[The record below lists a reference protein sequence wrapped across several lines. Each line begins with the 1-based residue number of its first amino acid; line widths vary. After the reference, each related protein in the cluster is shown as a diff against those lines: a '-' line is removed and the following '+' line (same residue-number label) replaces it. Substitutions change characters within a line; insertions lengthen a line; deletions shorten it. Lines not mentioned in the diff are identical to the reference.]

1 MPRFKR
7 SEHLPVKKLSGVT
20 LAIGAAVMSGV
31 AVFVNGY
38 GVRAWAQ
45 TADATTYTT
54 FKNIV
59 AALALVAIALIAGS
73 RSKTRSVLRSA
84 STRQWLGLAA
94 VAVLGGAVAFALFFE
109 GLARASSTQAAFIHK
124 TLVIWVGILAVGLL
138 RERLRSIHIFAVVML
153 VAGQVLL
160 VGGLTDVAFGVGEVM
175 ILGATLLWSIEI
187 VIAKRLLN
195 ELSSLTVGVARMGGG
210 AIVLVLY
217 GAGRAL
223 TGNGFAAIGAVTLG
237 QIGWVLATGVMLAG
251 FVAVWYAALARATAI
266 DATAILA
273 GGAVI
278 TALLQ
283 SYVRGA
289 RVVSPVGLAFVAI
302 GAAVVALAGVGMRR
316 GLAPDVSS
324 DT

>member
-1 MPRFKR
+1 
-7 SEHLPVKKLSGVT
+7 
-20 LAIGAAVMSGV
+20 
-31 AVFVNGY
+31 
-38 GVRAWAQ
+38 
-45 TADATTYTT
+45 
-54 FKNIV
+54 
-59 AALALVAIALIAGS
+59 
-73 RSKTRSVLRSA
+73 
-84 STRQWLGLAA
+84 
-94 VAVLGGAVAFALFFE
+94 
-109 GLARASSTQAAFIHK
+109 
-124 TLVIWVGILAVGLL
+124 
-138 RERLRSIHIFAVVML
+138 
-153 VAGQVLL
+153 
-160 VGGLTDVAFGVGEVM
+160 
-175 ILGATLLWSIEI
+175 
-187 VIAKRLLN
+187 
-195 ELSSLTVGVARMGGG
+195 MGGG